1 MDNYNE
7 KLGMNVPEHIAII
20 LDGNGRWAKKRHLPR
35 NVGHLQGSR
44 VLEKICDDAIEVGL
58 KYLTVYVF
66 STENWSR
73 PESEVQGLMKILRD
87 YLKTCI
93 KRATKKN
100 MKVRILG
107 KTDGL
112 DEDIINSIR
121 ELEESSKDNTGLVFQ
136 IALNYGGRDEMVRA
150 MQRMTKDIID
160 KGITPESIDET
171 MFSSYLDTAGSP
183 DPDLIL
189 RTSGEKRL
197 SNFLLWQCAYSEMDF
212 PEILWPDFNKKRL
225 IEAIER
231 YNCRDR
237 RFGGVKEE

>member
-1 MDNYNE
+1 MDIFNE
-7 KLGMNVPEHIAII
+7 ELGLYVPEHIAII

-44 VLEKICDDAIEVGL
+44 VLEKICDDAIDINL

-73 PESEVQGLMKILRD
+73 SESEVQGLMKILRD

-93 KRATKKN
+93 KRASKKN
-100 MKVRILG
+100 MKVKILG
-107 KTDGL
+107 KTDRL
-112 DEDIINSIR
+112 DDDIIDSIN

-136 IALNYGGRDEMVRA
+136 IALNYGGRDEMIRA
-150 MQRMTKDIID
+150 MRNMTKDIIER
-160 KGITPESIDET
+160 GIDPDLIDEN
-171 MFSSYLDTAGSP
+171 MFSSYLDTAGAP
-183 DPDLIL
+183 DPDMII

-197 SNFLLWQCAYSEMDF
+197 SNFLLWQCAYSELDF
-212 PEILWPDFNKKRL
+212 PEILWPEFNKNRL
-225 IEAIER
+225 IEAIKR
-231 YNCRDR
+231 YNERDR

>member
-1 MDNYNE
+1 
-7 KLGMNVPEHIAII
+7 
-20 LDGNGRWAKKRHLPR
+20 
-35 NVGHLQGSR
+35 
-44 VLEKICDDAIEVGL
+44 
-58 KYLTVYVF
+58 
-66 STENWSR
+66 
-73 PESEVQGLMKILRD
+73 
-87 YLKTCI
+87 
-93 KRATKKN
+93 
-100 MKVRILG
+100 
-107 KTDGL
+107 
-112 DEDIINSIR
+112 
-121 ELEESSKDNTGLVFQ
+121 
-136 IALNYGGRDEMVRA
+136 MVRA

>member
-136 IALNYGGRDEMVRA
+136 
-150 MQRMTKDIID
+150 
-160 KGITPESIDET
+160 
-171 MFSSYLDTAGSP
+171 
-183 DPDLIL
+183 
-189 RTSGEKRL
+189 
-197 SNFLLWQCAYSEMDF
+197 
-212 PEILWPDFNKKRL
+212 
-225 IEAIER
+225 
-231 YNCRDR
+231 
-237 RFGGVKEE
+237 